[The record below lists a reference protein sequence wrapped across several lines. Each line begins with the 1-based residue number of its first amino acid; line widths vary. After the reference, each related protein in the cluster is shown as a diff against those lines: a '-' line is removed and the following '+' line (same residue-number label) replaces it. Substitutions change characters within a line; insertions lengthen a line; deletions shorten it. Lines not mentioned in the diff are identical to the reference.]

1 MGSGLKPCKIEASRS
16 YPMNHVRSGAKRKH
30 DHSSTFMTPVKPDDK
45 LSAVIGGNPISRS
58 ELFKRLW
65 DYIREHGLQ
74 DKRRRTIIN
83 ADDNLRGV
91 FDGKT
96 QVTMFEM
103 TELVFSHL
111 LP

>member
-1 MGSGLKPCKIEASRS
+1 
-16 YPMNHVRSGAKRKH
+16 MNHARNGAKRKH
-30 DHSSTFMTPVKPDDK
+30 DHFPTFMTPVKPDDK

-65 DYIREHGLQ
+65 EYIRKHGLQ
-74 DKRRRTIIN
+74 DKQRRTIIN
-83 ADDNLRGV
+83 ADGNLRGV